1 MLKGNQTTD
10 VSFPSERTTRCGKF
24 FFFFFFFYGINKQV
38 MNTNI
43 IMMIKMFTIHTSI
56 NDFKINTF
64 QQEHIYIYITIYIK
78 EKIGFSY
85 LFKEMIYKI

>member
-1 MLKGNQTTD
+1 
-10 VSFPSERTTRCGKF
+10 
-24 FFFFFFFYGINKQV
+24 